1 MAESDSDA
9 AGVLSADYVF
19 TRENSMKKRI
29 ALCIGLVA
37 ALLTTAAYAAPQVN
51 VGLNDVIATVEKSF
65 KAGSNGQ
72 APVSDFTADF
82 FQRTL
87 LKKENRELRGDGI
100 VSARLATA
108 ATPLMFRFQYYRPYQ
123 QEIVSDGRS
132 LWIYHPENR
141 EVILS
146 DVSTAYS
153 HPGFNPD
160 RDNAV
165 NFLQGLGRIS
175 KDFRINFASGMYDAA
190 GNYVLELQPRR
201 AMLNTQRILVVV
213 SRDCVLS
220 YVTGATPLT
229 SGPAPAPPQFRAAP
243 PANRTP
249 FATPAPFAGMP
260 AFGGVSDPFP
270 LLSTTVDDQEGNST
284 TMEFANVKTNSRLM
298 DSDFSFLIPP
308 GVQVVRPSERN
319 QPR

>member
-1 MAESDSDA
+1 MKHIIVLLAGLFFSFMTCA
-9 AGVLSADYVF
+9 AH
-19 TRENSMKKRI
+19 
-29 ALCIGLVA
+29 A
-37 ALLTTAAYAAPQVN
+37 AQQVN

-87 LKKENRELRGDGI
+87 LKKDNREMRGDGV
-100 VSARLATA
+100 VSVRLATA
-108 ATPLMFRFQYYRPYQ
+108 SSPLMYRFQYYRPNA

-146 DVSTAYS
+146 DVSAALNR
-153 HPGFNPD
+153 PGFNPD
-160 RDNAV
+160 RDNAA

-175 KDFRINFASGMYDAA
+175 KDFQINFAGGRNDAA
-190 GNYVLELQPRR
+190 GNYVLELSPRR
-201 AMLNTQRILVVV
+201 AMLNTRRILLVV
-213 SRDCVLS
+213 SRDSVHS

-229 SGPAPAPPQFRAAP
+229 SGPAPADPRVPKLP
-243 PANRTP
+243 PATRSP

-260 AFGGVSDPFP
+260 AFGGTSDPFP
-270 LLSTTVDDQEGNST
+270 LLSTTVEDQEGNST
-284 TMEFANVKTNSRLM
+284 TMEFANVKINNQPA
-298 DSDFSFLIPP
+298 DSAFSFLIPP
-308 GVQVVRPSERN
+308 GAQVVKPSERN